1 MTSPV
6 RADSYL
12 PVDPDSN
19 VVHDYTSSDHSE
31 VRTKCG
37 RYIPWVKNI
46 MLITD
51 AYTWCPDCHPKEN
64 Q

>member
-12 PVDPDSN
+12 PVDPDTDT
-19 VVHDYTSSDHSE
+19 VHDYVSG
-31 VRTKCG
+31 RTNATRCG
-37 RYIPWVKNI
+37 RSIPWVKNI

-51 AYTWCPDCHPKEN
+51 AYTWCPDCYPEES
-64 Q
+64 